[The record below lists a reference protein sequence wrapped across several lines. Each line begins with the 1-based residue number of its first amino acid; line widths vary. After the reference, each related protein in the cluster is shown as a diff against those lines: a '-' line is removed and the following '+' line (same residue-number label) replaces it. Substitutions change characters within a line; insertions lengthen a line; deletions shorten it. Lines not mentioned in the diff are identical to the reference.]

1 VTDDHRKERV
11 GRAITKY
18 LADAMPALEAVQVAA
33 DSDFDKIY
41 ARVAEYRIAC
51 DQIQPAWEAYRTVYN
66 TPDESTARIAY
77 HEAQQRVRL
86 ARNRLLEAALDGRME
101 TPR

>member
-51 DQIQPAWEAYRTVYN
+51 DQIQPAWEAYRDDSS
-66 TPDESTARIAY
+66 DESTARIAY
-77 HEAQQRVRL
+77 HEAQKRVRI
-86 ARNRLLEAALDGRME
+86 ARNRLLEAALDGRSE
-101 TPR
+101 NPQ